1 MKRVI
6 PPPAAKLMPG
16 DEWHTAAEWAAMGL
30 PGVPGTESGVIR
42 RAKTDGWALRPREAS
57 GGGREYPLSALPDAA
72 RVEFG
77 RRRISAVEVPVDI
90 AVAAEAEPEA
100 ERLSSDAAEARDARL
115 ALLAALDRFT
125 RDGGLSRREADAM
138 FCAAYAAGTIAV
150 APWVRAA
157 VKSITRATLFRWRA
171 ARSAGATH
179 RLAVDKGAARRG
191 RGVLDVANQGGV
203 RNVMLA
209 AMAKNPFLSAD
220 HIRAVVKARFG
231 EALDVDGVAVPVPTI
246 RTFQSA
252 LKTWRETYKAEL
264 LSLTDPDAF
273 KDRLRISGRT
283 AHLVSRCNELWTID
297 ASPADVLTKDGRYS
311 VYVAVDVY
319 PRRVMILITK
329 TPRAAAVGLLMRRA
343 ILEWGVPE
351 TVKTDNG
358 SDFIAKYT
366 QRVLAALGIE
376 VELSA
381 PFSPWQKG
389 TVERAIGTLQR
400 DLMATLPG
408 FVGHSVA
415 DRKKIEGRKAFAQRL
430 GRDEDKAFS
439 VDLTPAELQDYC
451 DRWAAGRYA
460 NRPHEGLA
468 GATPFQVA
476 SADRTP
482 IRRVDVRAL
491 DMLLAPVA
499 GREGIR
505 RVGKQ
510 GVKIDETFY
519 IAAGVMPGTDVF
531 VRMDPAD
538 MGRAYLF
545 DPTGETFLGE
555 AIAPELAGVDPA
567 EAVARA
573 QAAQKAFMAE
583 RTADLR
589 KVKFRPR
596 EFAEAILREGAS
608 SAGTLIA
615 FPKREEPHQTPA
627 LAAALDATRPPA
639 PPAPVPDEILALQQR
654 LIADENVT
662 PIRREENAHDRWKRA
677 CTIARLM
684 KANQLVAP
692 ADALWLGGW
701 RESPEFKGFAL
712 TYGDPL
718 EEENPAEAGL

>member
-1 MKRVI
+1 MMPPLTIGAIADALGLSKRGAEMR
-6 PPPAAKLMPG
+6 AAREDWRFTIG
-16 DEWHTAAEWAAMGL
+16 A
-30 PGVPGTESGVIR
+30 GTG
-42 RAKTDGWALRPREAS
+42 RPRLYTFQTLPQDVRVACARS
-57 GGGREYPLSALPDAA
+57 QLSAIDIPVGILAA
-72 RVEFG
+72 
-77 RRRISAVEVPVDI
+77 
-90 AVAAEAEPEA
+90 AAAEPEA
-100 ERLSSDAAEARDARL
+100 EQLSVTASEQRDARL

-125 RDGGLSRREADAM
+125 ASSGLPRARADAL
-138 FCAAYAAGTIAV
+138 FCAAYEAGTIEV
-150 APWVRAA
+150 AEWVRAA
-157 VKSITRATLFRWRA
+157 VRSITPRTLFRWRA
-171 ARSAGATH
+171 ARSAGKTH

-191 RGVLDVANQGGV
+191 RGVLDIANEGGV

-231 EALDVDGVAVPVPTI
+231 AALDVDGTAVPVPTI

-273 KDRLRISGRT
+273 KDRLRVSGRT
-283 AHLVSRCNELWTID
+283 AHLISRCNELWTID

-439 VDLTPAELQDYC
+439 VDLAPAELQDYC
-451 DRWAAGRYA
+451 DRWATGRYA

-505 RVGKQ
+505 KVGKQ

-519 IAAGVMPGTDVF
+519 IAAGVMPGTEVF

-545 DPTGETFLGE
+545 DPAGENFLGE

-615 FPKREEPHQTPA
+615 FPKREEVHETPA
-627 LAAALDATRPPA
+627 LAAALDATRPPT